1 MTAHKKTAMGSILVI
16 DDEPGI
22 RATIKDVL
30 EDEGYKAMLAE
41 DGPVGLNLLAR
52 ESVDVVILDV
62 WLPRMGG
69 IDVLKAIKADHP
81 AIEVIIISGH
91 ATIDMAVNAVK
102 LGAFDFIEKP
112 LSIERLLTAVR
123 NARALADLRLENARL
138 KRTSIEHDDILGTS
152 PAMKKVLELI
162 GQSAHSDARVLI
174 TGDNGTGKEL
184 AARRIH
190 ELSARSAGP
199 FVAVNCA
206 AMPDTLIESELFG
219 HEKGSFTDAVARRK
233 GKFETAHTGTL
244 FLDEIADMSLQ
255 AQSKVLRAIQEM
267 RFERLGGESTI
278 EVDVRIIAA
287 TNKDLRQEIAAGR
300 FREDLFFRLNVIPL
314 RMPSLDER
322 VEDIA
327 ELAGFFLA
335 RMTGD
340 SSRRISAEAITVL
353 EQHVWPGN
361 VRELKNFIERV
372 SIMSD
377 EDEITVETVEHF
389 LSSGAENR
397 ASPALDRLDSLA
409 EMRISEAREAF
420 ERGYLLHNLRKQGYN
435 IARTAETIGEYP
447 SNLRAKIKKFGI
459 EVGE

>member
-1 MTAHKKTAMGSILVI
+1 MGAILVI

-22 RATIKDVL
+22 RATVKDIL
-30 EDEGYKAMLAE
+30 EDEGYRAIVAE
-41 DGPVGLNLLAR
+41 DGPTGLDALR
-52 ESVDVVILDV
+52 HDSIDVVVLDV

-81 AIEVIIISGH
+81 AVEVIVISGH
-91 ATIDMAVNAVK
+91 ASIDMAVNAVK

-112 LSIERLLTAVR
+112 LSIERLITAVR
-123 NARALADLRLENARL
+123 NARALSDLRLENARL
-138 KRTSIEHDDILGTS
+138 KLTTVENDDIIGNS
-152 PAMKKVLELI
+152 QAMAEVQARIE
-162 GQSAHSDARVLI
+162 QSAHSDARVLI
-174 TGDNGTGKEL
+174 TGENGTGKEL

-190 ELSARSAGP
+190 ELSDRRNGP

-244 FLDEIADMSLQ
+244 FLDEIADMSLS
-255 AQSKVLRAIQEM
+255 AQSKVLRAVQEM

-314 RMPSLDER
+314 HIPPLRER
-322 VEDIA
+322 VSDIP
-327 ELAGFFLA
+327 ELASFFL
-335 RMTGD
+335 
-340 SSRRISAEAITVL
+340 SRLQNSTSRSLSAEALDIL
-353 EQHVWPGN
+353 KAYEWPGN

-372 SIMSD
+372 SVMSD
-377 EDEITVETVEHF
+377 EETISGQTVEHF
-389 LSSGAENR
+389 IGRSGGGLVEAT
-397 ASPALDRLDSLA
+397 PDRLDILSELRLA
-409 EMRISEAREAF
+409 DAREAF
-420 ERGYLLHNLRKQGYN
+420 ERGYLVHNLRKHGYN
-435 IARTAETIGEYP
+435 IARTAESIGMYP
-447 SNLRAKIKKFGI
+447 SNLHAKIKKFGI

>member
-1 MTAHKKTAMGSILVI
+1 MGAILVI

-22 RATIKDVL
+22 RATVKDIL
-30 EDEGYKAMLAE
+30 EDEGYRAIAAE
-41 DGPVGLNLLAR
+41 DGPTGLDALR
-52 ESVDVVILDV
+52 HDSIDVVVLDV

-81 AIEVIIISGH
+81 AVEVIVISGH
-91 ATIDMAVNAVK
+91 ASIDMAVNAVK

-112 LSIERLLTAVR
+112 LSIERLITAVR
-123 NARALADLRLENARL
+123 NARALSDLRLENARL
-138 KRTSIEHDDILGTS
+138 KLTTVENDDIIGNS
-152 PAMKKVLELI
+152 QAMAEVQARIE
-162 GQSAHSDARVLI
+162 QSAHSDARVLI
-174 TGDNGTGKEL
+174 TGENGTGKEL

-190 ELSARSAGP
+190 ELSDRRNGP

-244 FLDEIADMSLQ
+244 FLDEIADMSLS
-255 AQSKVLRAIQEM
+255 AQSKVLRAVQEM

-314 RMPSLDER
+314 HIPPLRER
-322 VEDIA
+322 VSDIS
-327 ELAGFFLA
+327 ELASFFL
-335 RMTGD
+335 
-340 SSRRISAEAITVL
+340 SRLQNGTSRSLSAEALDIL
-353 EQHVWPGN
+353 KAYEWPGN

-372 SIMSD
+372 SVMSD
-377 EDEITVETVEHF
+377 EETISGQTVEHF
-389 LSSGAENR
+389 IGRSGGGLVEAT
-397 ASPALDRLDSLA
+397 PDRLDILSELRLA
-409 EMRISEAREAF
+409 YAREAF
-420 ERGYLLHNLRKQGYN
+420 ERGYLVHNLRKHGYN
-435 IARTAETIGEYP
+435 IARTAESIGMYP
-447 SNLRAKIKKFGI
+447 SNLHAKIKKFGI

>member
-1 MTAHKKTAMGSILVI
+1 VTSQRKPSTGSILVI

-22 RATIKDVL
+22 RATVKDVL
-30 EDEGYKAMLAE
+30 EDEGYTALLAE
-41 DGPVGLNLLAR
+41 DGHSGLNILSR
-52 ESVDVVILDV
+52 DSVDVVILDV

-81 AIEVIIISGH
+81 AVEVIIISGH

-138 KRTSIEHDDILGTS
+138 KRTSIEHDEIIGAS
-152 PAMKKVLELI
+152 PAIRKVLELI
-162 GQSAHSDARVLI
+162 DQSAHSDARVLI

-206 AMPDTLIESELFG
+206 AMPDALIESELFG

-233 GKFETAHTGTL
+233 GKFETAQTGTL
-244 FLDEIADMSLQ
+244 FLDEIADMSLS

-287 TNKDLRQEIAAGR
+287 TNKDLRQEIAGGR

-322 VEDIA
+322 PGDIA

-335 RMTGD
+335 RMTGG
-340 SSRRISAEAITVL
+340 STRRVSAGAVKVL
-353 EQHVWPGN
+353 EGHTWPGN
-361 VRELKNFIERV
+361 VRELKNFMERMAV
-372 SIMSD
+372 MSD
-377 EDEITVETVEHF
+377 EDEISAETVRHF
-389 LSSGAENR
+389 LSSGTGNIA
-397 ASPALDRLDSLA
+397 APSLDRMDQLA
-409 EMRISEAREAF
+409 EMRISDAREAF
-420 ERGYLLHNLRKQGYN
+420 ERGYLLHNLRKHGYN
-435 IARTAETIGEYP
+435 IARTAESIGVYP
-447 SNLRAKIKKFGI
+447 SNLHAKIKKFGI

>member
-1 MTAHKKTAMGSILVI
+1 VNTQRKSAMGSILVI

-22 RATIKDVL
+22 RATVKDVL
-30 EDEGYKAMLAE
+30 EDEGYHALAAE
-41 DGPVGLNLLAR
+41 DGQAGLNAIAQ
-52 ESVDVVILDV
+52 ENVDVVILDV

-69 IDVLKAIKADHP
+69 IDVLKKIKSDFP

-123 NARALADLRLENARL
+123 NARALSNLRLENARL
-138 KRTSIEHDDILGTS
+138 KRTSVEHDDILGTS
-152 PAMKKVLELI
+152 TAMKNVLELI
-162 GQSAHSDARVLI
+162 DQSARSDARVLI

-190 ELSARSAGP
+190 DLSARSAGP

-244 FLDEIADMSLQ
+244 FLDEIADMSLS

-287 TNKDLRQEIAAGR
+287 TNKDLRQEITNGR

-322 VEDIA
+322 PEDIP
-327 ELAGFFLA
+327 ELANFFLA

-340 SSRRISAEAITVL
+340 NARRISAEGIGVL
-353 EQHVWPGN
+353 QRHAWPGN
-361 VRELKNFIERV
+361 VRELKNFMERMSV
-372 SIMSD
+372 MSD
-377 EDEITVETVEHF
+377 EEEISAETVEHY
-389 LSSGAENR
+389 LAAGTGNIVT
-397 ASPALDRLDSLA
+397 PILDRMDQLA
-409 EMRISEAREAF
+409 EMRLSEAREAF
-420 ERGYLLHNLRKQGYN
+420 ERGYLLHNLQKHGYN
-435 IARTAETIGEYP
+435 IARTAESIGMYP
-447 SNLRAKIKKFGI
+447 SNLHAKIKKFGI
-459 EVGE
+459 EAGE

>member
-1 MTAHKKTAMGSILVI
+1 MGSILVI

-22 RATIKDVL
+22 RATVKDVL
-30 EDEGYKAMLAE
+30 EDEGYTALLAE
-41 DGPVGLNLLAR
+41 DGHSGLNILSR
-52 ESVDVVILDV
+52 DSVDVVILDV

-81 AIEVIIISGH
+81 AVEVIIISGH

-138 KRTSIEHDDILGTS
+138 KRTSVEHDEIIGAS
-152 PAMKKVLELI
+152 PAIRKVLELI
-162 GQSAHSDARVLI
+162 DQSAHSDARVLI

-233 GKFETAHTGTL
+233 GKFVAAHTGTL
-244 FLDEIADMSLQ
+244 FLDEIADMSLS

-267 RFERLGGESTI
+267 RFERLGGEPTI
-278 EVDVRIIAA
+278 EEDVRIITA
-287 TNKDLRQEIAAGR
+287 TNKDLRSQIAGG
-300 FREDLFFRLNVIPL
+300 PL
-314 RMPSLDER
+314 R
-322 VEDIA
+322 
-327 ELAGFFLA
+327 
-335 RMTGD
+335 
-340 SSRRISAEAITVL
+340 
-353 EQHVWPGN
+353 
-361 VRELKNFIERV
+361 
-372 SIMSD
+372 
-377 EDEITVETVEHF
+377 
-389 LSSGAENR
+389 
-397 ASPALDRLDSLA
+397 
-409 EMRISEAREAF
+409 
-420 ERGYLLHNLRKQGYN
+420 
-435 IARTAETIGEYP
+435 
-447 SNLRAKIKKFGI
+447 
-459 EVGE
+459 

>member
-1 MTAHKKTAMGSILVI
+1 MSNPRKTSMGSILVI

-22 RATIKDVL
+22 RATVKDVL
-30 EDEGYKAMLAE
+30 EDEGYRSQTAE
-41 DGPVGLNLLAR
+41 DGPAGLNLLAHDTI
-52 ESVDVVILDV
+52 DVVILDV

-81 AIEVIIISGH
+81 AIEVIVISGH

-138 KRTSIEHDDILGTS
+138 KRSSVEHDEIVGVS

-162 GQSAHSDARVLI
+162 DQSAHSDARVLI

-190 ELSARSAGP
+190 ELSERSEGP

-244 FLDEIADMSLQ
+244 FLDEIADMSLS

-287 TNKDLRQEIAAGR
+287 TNKDLRQEIAGGR

-322 VEDIA
+322 PEDIA
-327 ELAGFFLA
+327 ELASFFLA
-335 RMTGD
+335 RMAGD
-340 SSRRISAEAITVL
+340 GTRRISAEAVKVL
-353 EQHVWPGN
+353 ERHIWPGN
-361 VRELKNFIERV
+361 VRELKNFMERMAV
-372 SIMSD
+372 MSD
-377 EDEITVETVEHF
+377 EDEISEETVEHF
-389 LSSGAENR
+389 LQSGTGDCTAP
-397 ASPALDRLDSLA
+397 SLDRMDQLA
-409 EMRISEAREAF
+409 EMRISDAREAF
-420 ERGYLLHNLRKQGYN
+420 ERGYLLHNLRKHGYN
-435 IARTAETIGEYP
+435 IARTAESIGVYP
-447 SNLRAKIKKFGI
+447 SNLHAKIKKFGI